1 MYNSITSYDDD
12 FTSTYIITVELAVKQ
27 AGKNGYS
34 HLASKLKNTNQPVI
48 PIVTIK

>member
-34 HLASKLKNTNQPVI
+34 HLASKLKNTKPTSYTYRQN
-48 PIVTIK
+48 